1 MEIKTGFRYPAPIFD
16 WPFECF
22 LEWELVT
29 VVAETNSWKT
39 TFAMDIIDRNS
50 KLGTKGFYINL
61 EFPIETVWQNRW
73 LFNHWKSKINL
84 SHLNPLTDMEQ
95 RDMDEY
101 VKANLEKFDYYN
113 NPNGIKLED
122 LIKLIEAKAIEWY
135 KLFVVDTFS
144 KIEWNLVENPR
155 ANQNKCMEQLQEL
168 VQRLW
173 VAIMLLHHTNRGWT
187 FEGSQKIKDLS
198 NVFIIVSKQTNWDW
212 ETYTEY
218 ELTKDKFITT
228 NTLTVRYRNWEYCSV

>member
-1 MEIKTGFRYPAPIFD
+1 MEIKAGFRYPAPIFD
-16 WPFECF
+16 KPFECF

-50 KLGTKGFYINL
+50 KLGKKGFYINL
-61 EFPIETVWQNRW
+61 EFAIETVRQQRW

-84 SHLNPLTDMEQ
+84 SDLSPLTDMEQ
-95 RDMDEY
+95 RDMEEY
-101 VKANLEKFDYYN
+101 VQTNLKKFDYYN
-113 NPNGIKLED
+113 NPNGISLD
-122 LIKLIEAKAIEWY
+122 NLLKLIEQKAIEWY

-155 ANQNKCMEQLQEL
+155 ANQNKCMEAFQEL

-173 VAIMLLHHTNRGWT
+173 IAVMLLHHTNRWWT
-187 FEGSQKIKDLS
+187 FEWSQKIKDLS
-198 NVFIIVSKQTNWDW
+198 NVFILVSKQTNWDW
-212 ETYTEY
+212 EIYTEY

-228 NTLTVRYRNWEYCSV
+228 NTLTVRYRNWEYCSI